1 MKLENFYK
9 KYNNHQM
16 EDWGS
21 VMSEEYKVFQ
31 RNQKSVI
38 KGICEEI
45 GANLVRCL
53 NGHYFESY
61 SVEKDGK
68 YVYICENMLDRCNKN
83 FDLFSAYLIRTQIN
97 PDDHTGGPNHY
108 TSLFEL
114 KKSIKFLLKIH

>member
-16 EDWGS
+16 EDCGS
-21 VMSEEYKVFQ
+21 YVSEEYKVFQ

-38 KGICEEI
+38 KGICDEI

-61 SVEKDGK
+61 SIEKDGK
-68 YVYICENMLDRCNKN
+68 YVYIREGNLNRCDKDLD
-83 FDLFSAYLIRTQIN
+83 FPFTYLIRTQKD
-97 PDDHTGGPNHY
+97 PSDTRGGDNHY
-108 TSLFEL
+108 SNLHTL
-114 KKSIKFLLKIH
+114 KIMINSLLKIQ

>member
-21 VMSEEYKVFQ
+21 VLSKEYKVFQ

-38 KGICEEI
+38 EGICDEI
-45 GANLVRCL
+45 GANLVRCT

-61 SVEKDGK
+61 SIEKDGK
-68 YVYICENMLDRCNKN
+68 YVYILEENLNRCNKSL
-83 FDLFSAYLIRTQIN
+83 DLFNAYIIRTQIN
-97 PDDHTGGPNHY
+97 PNDTTGGPNHY
-108 TSLFEL
+108 SSLFAL
-114 KKSIKFLLKIH
+114 KESLKFLLKIK

>member
-38 KGICEEI
+38 KCICNEI

-61 SVEKDGK
+61 SIEKDGK
-68 YVYICENMLDRCNKN
+68 YVYILEETFNRCKKD
-83 FDLFSAYLIRTQIN
+83 FDSFNAYLVRTQKDPSDTRGGNNYYCGLHTLKTMIN
-97 PDDHTGGPNHY
+97 R
-108 TSLFEL
+108 
-114 KKSIKFLLKIH
+114 LLKY